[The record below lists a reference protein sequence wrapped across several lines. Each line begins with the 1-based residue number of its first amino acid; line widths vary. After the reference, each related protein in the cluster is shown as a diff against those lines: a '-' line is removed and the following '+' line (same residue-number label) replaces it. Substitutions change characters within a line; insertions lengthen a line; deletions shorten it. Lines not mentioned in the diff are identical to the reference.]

1 MDRYASGNSKAK
13 WSELVRDMQ
22 HMEEP
27 KVRSLPEQKG
37 PQPTAARGAKRENCI
52 RQKGHRES
60 KDSATQIASRGEGRK
75 KSMSDFV

>member
-1 MDRYASGNSKAK
+1 M
-13 WSELVRDMQ
+13 RDLQ
-22 HMEEP
+22 DMEEP
-27 KVRSLPEQKG
+27 KERSLPEQKG